1 MKKLNRK
8 GFTLIELLAIIVILA
23 IIMVVTIP
31 TVLSSMNSARG
42 SQLQNATDSV
52 AEWFT
57 KQYELASMGSVT
69 GGADAAFTTFVGTDG
84 FTSINGGAKK
94 KALTTA
100 VLEAAGIANA
110 ADNIDISNTAS
121 YVYYNTTNNKICVQL
136 TAKSGGSFYVNG
148 GDTSKDREDNVDT
161 SSGCTTSN

>member
-31 TVLSSMNSARG
+31 TVLSSMNTARKN
-42 SQLQNATDSV
+42 QLQNATDSV

-57 KQYELASMGSVT
+57 KQYELANMGDIA
-69 GGADAAFTTFVGTDG
+69 GGADTAFNTFIGSG
-84 FTSINGGAKK
+84 NSYTSINGVGNKK
-94 KALTTA
+94 TLTTA

-110 ADNIDISNTAS
+110 ANNIDVTNDAS

-136 TAKSGGSFYVNG
+136 TAKSGGSFYVNDG
-148 GDTSKDREDNVDT
+148 TTGANVTT
-161 SSGCTTSN
+161 SSGCPTT